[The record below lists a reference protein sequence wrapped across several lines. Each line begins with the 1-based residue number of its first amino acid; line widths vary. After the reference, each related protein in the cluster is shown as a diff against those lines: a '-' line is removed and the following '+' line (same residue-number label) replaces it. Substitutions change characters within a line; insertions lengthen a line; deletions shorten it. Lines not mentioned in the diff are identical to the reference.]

1 MATNVIQTEVSS
13 DPFDPSLDRHV
24 ESALLLIP
32 DVAGD
37 RPGRC
42 VPELALVRTLLAEFG
57 RDTTGIAQ
65 QFTVTADGTSDGSGD
80 LTLTISPPI
89 ITTDGTI
96 PAAVGWR
103 SPALLLMLMAAAMQ
117 LAFASW
123 SALQYNFAY
132 EMLSFS
138 GREIGIQQSI
148 REIPGFLSFAAVF
161 FLFAMR
167 EQTFAMVSLVLL
179 GLGTA
184 ATGYF
189 PSAMGFYIT
198 TFIGSMGFHYYE
210 TMHQSLTL
218 QWLPKRTAAATM
230 GKILGV
236 AGAAQLAAYAL
247 IFLAGSFFDLTYM
260 TMFALAGG
268 STMLFV
274 AFMVIA
280 FKTFPEGTPQT
291 KALIV
296 RRRYWLYYALTFV
309 AGARR
314 QVFLVFASWM
324 MIERFGYAFK
334 DIAALFFV
342 NAAVLMT
349 VAPFIGKLVER
360 VGDRNALLLEY
371 AGLAVVFT
379 TYAFV
384 TSPELAIALHHGPRA
399 FRDGDCQENL
409 FPEGCRSGGHRRK
422 HRCGVHDKSHRGGVH
437 SGTVRLAV
445 AGKPSRCLSLRRC
458 DGCGVT
464 GSRFYRSTQP

>member
-1 MATNVIQTEVSS
+1 MKPE
-13 DPFDPSLDRHV
+13 PPSLV
-24 ESALLLIP
+24 
-32 DVAGD
+32 
-37 RPGRC
+37 
-42 VPELALVRTLLAEFG
+42 
-57 RDTTGIAQ
+57 
-65 QFTVTADGTSDGSGD
+65 
-80 LTLTISPPI
+80 TISPPI

-132 EMLSFS
+132 EMLNFS

-230 GKILGV
+230 GEILGV

-247 IFLAGSFFDLTYM
+247 IFLAGRFFDLTYT

-280 FKTFPEGTPQT
+280 FPTFPEGTPQT

-296 RRRYWLYYALTFV
+296 RKRYWLYYALTFV

-342 NAAVLMT
+342 NAAVLMI

-360 VGDRNALLLEY
+360 LGDRNALLLEY
-371 AGLAVVFT
+371 AGLAVVFS

-384 TSPELAIALHHGPRA
+384 TSPELAIALYIMDHALFAMAIAKKTYFQKVADPADIAGSTGVA
-399 FRDGDCQENL
+399 FTINHIAAVFIPVL
-409 FPEGCRSGGHRRK
+409 FGLLWLVSPAAVFLSGAAM
-422 HRCGVHDKSHRGGVH
+422 
-437 SGTVRLAV
+437 AV
-445 AGKPSRCLSLRRC
+445 ASLGLAFIVPRNPEPGREFIWKENAA
-458 DGCGVT
+458 VAT
-464 GSRFYRSTQP
+464 AK

>member
-1 MATNVIQTEVSS
+1 MKPE
-13 DPFDPSLDRHV
+13 PPSLV
-24 ESALLLIP
+24 
-32 DVAGD
+32 
-37 RPGRC
+37 
-42 VPELALVRTLLAEFG
+42 
-57 RDTTGIAQ
+57 
-65 QFTVTADGTSDGSGD
+65 
-80 LTLTISPPI
+80 TISPPV
-89 ITTDGTI
+89 ITTDGAI
-96 PAAVGWR
+96 PSAVGWR

-184 ATGYF
+184 MTGYF

-218 QWLPKRTAAATM
+218 QWLPKKTAAGTM

-236 AGAAQLAAYAL
+236 AGAAQLVAYAL
-247 IFLAGSFFDLTYM
+247 IFLAGSFFNLTFT

-268 STMLFV
+268 STVLFV
-274 AFMVIA
+274 VFMVLT
-280 FKTFPEGTPQT
+280 FPTFPEGTPQT
-291 KALIV
+291 KSLIF
-296 RRRYWLYYALTFV
+296 RKRYWLYYALTFM

-314 QVFLVFASWM
+314 QIFLVFASWM
-324 MIERFGYAFK
+324 MVERFGYAFK

-342 NAAVLMT
+342 NAAVMMV
-349 VAPFIGKLVER
+349 VAPFIGKLIEK
-360 VGDRNALLLEY
+360 VGDRNALLIEY
-371 AGLAVVFT
+371 SGLAVVFA

-384 TSPELAIALHHGPRA
+384 TSPELAIALYVLDHALFAMAIAKKTYFQKVADPADIAGSTGVA
-399 FRDGDCQENL
+399 FTINHIAAVFIPVVFGL
-409 FPEGCRSGGHRRK
+409 LWLVSPAAVFL
-422 HRCGVHDKSHRGGVH
+422 
-437 SGTVRLAV
+437 SGTAMAV
-445 AGKPSRCLSLRRC
+445 ASLGLAFIVPRNPASGREFIWLEN
-458 DGCGVT
+458 T
-464 GSRFYRSTQP
+464 STQAR